1 MRQVEEPSASVPA
14 IAIRSLTCPAG
25 ERLIL
30 NDVSLEVM
38 TGERIALVGPSGA
51 GKSTLLLHIPGLLP
65 VKLPSAAD
73 QSAIAVHGTPLTASS
88 AASIRRQ
95 VGLLFQSPDD
105 QLFCPTVQEDIAFG
119 PLNLGLPRDEVQR
132 RIEHALNC
140 VGLNGYAP
148 RFVQQLSVGEQKRVC
163 LAGVLAC
170 QPKVLLLDEPSSS
183 LDPRSR
189 RSLMNILREL
199 PGTQV
204 IATHDLDLAVELCS
218 RVVVLDNGRIQAA
231 GPMSSLLSNAALM
244 EEHGLEVPSLLR

>member
-1 MRQVEEPSASVPA
+1 MRQAEEPSVSAPA
-14 IAIRSLTCPAG
+14 IAIRSLNCPAG

-38 TGERIALVGPSGA
+38 AGQRIALVGPSGA

-65 VKLPSAAD
+65 ARLPSATD
-73 QSAIAVHGTPLTASS
+73 QSVISVHGTPLTASS

-132 RIEHALNC
+132 RIEHALDR
-140 VGLNGYAP
+140 VGLSGYGP

-170 QPKVLLLDEPSSS
+170 EPKVLLLDEPSSS

-218 RVVVLDNGRIQAA
+218 RVVVLDNGRIQAE
-231 GPMSSLLSNAALM
+231 GPMPDVLSDAALM
-244 EEHGLEVPSLLR
+244 EQHGLEVPSLLR